1 MPRDSLRSVS
11 QGFFFSSI
19 VLFCFT
25 VRLRGPLSL
34 FVRQQFQGNDATD
47 GELKVIA
54 TDATEA
60 SATTTTKKLRCSLR
74 QFRSTRQRTAKIGD
88 KKKRQEKMTEKTVKL

>member
-1 MPRDSLRSVS
+1 MPRGSLRSVS
-11 QGFFFSSI
+11 QGFLFFSPI

-25 VRLRGPLSL
+25 VRFRGPLSL

-74 QFRSTRQRTAKIGD
+74 QFRSTRRCTGKIGD
-88 KKKRQEKMTEKTVKL
+88 EQKRDRKR